1 MFLDTLTLIMDSPMA
16 QAPHS
21 TGTNSA
27 LSFLADEDLFPL
39 EVGGIAVDLTAG
51 RLRRADCLVPV
62 PFGFSFGGHA
72 FEAAAR
78 TEGGGVIVDCA
89 TMICRLPYSIED
101 RVRRADLS
109 RVLAALRG
117 TGLRSELS
125 HDQIV
130 RVGLRVRFDSPAT
143 AERIVAALVEHL
155 LPVKGWL
162 ELLDEIAR
170 RPKTAKVRSEER
182 AAEGVAV
189 G

>member
-1 MFLDTLTLIMDSPMA
+1 MVLDARTLIMDSHMA

-21 TGTNSA
+21 TGTCSA

-51 RLRRADCLVPV
+51 RLRRADWPAPI
-62 PFGFSFGGHA
+62 PFGFSFCGHA
-72 FEAAAR
+72 FEAEAR
-78 TEGGGVIVDCA
+78 TDGGGVIVDCA
-89 TMICRLPYSIED
+89 TVICRLPYSIED
-101 RVRRADLS
+101 RARRADLS
-109 RVLAALRG
+109 RVLAALIG

-143 AERIVAALVEHL
+143 AERMVVALVEHL

-162 ELLDEIAR
+162 ELLAEIAR
-170 RPKTAKVRSEER
+170 RPKTVKARSEEP
-182 AAEGVAV
+182 AVESVAV